1 MSDGLKAFVKAWIIN
16 TLAVAVAAQTVKGIH
31 CETQT
36 SLVIASLVLGILNAF
51 LKPILLLLSLPLLLL
66 TLGLF
71 SIVINALLLFM
82 VGQHVK
88 DFRVDT
94 FGAAAWGAVVISL
107 ITVILNGLTGSGNT
121 RVTVRRGGPPKDPN
135 DRGGGA
141 GGGPVIDV

>member
-1 MSDGLKAFVKAWIIN
+1 MSNATIN
-16 TLAVAVAAQTVKGIH
+16 SKWQALALPGVSND
-31 CETQT
+31 
-36 SLVIASLVLGILNAF
+36 SLGQYLFA
-51 LKPILLLLSLPLLLL
+51 
-66 TLGLF
+66 LGLF

-94 FGAAAWGAVVISL
+94 FGAAVWGAVVISL